1 MSILFTFPGQ
11 GAQRVGML
19 HALPQNALVREV
31 IDEASEVLGRDVL
44 SLDSADALSSSVAVQ
59 LALLM
64 AGVAMAR
71 HLIQEAGPPD
81 AVAGLS
87 VGAYPAA
94 VVASVLSYADSL
106 RLVERRARL
115 MEAAYPRGYGM
126 TAILGMEQSSLE
138 SLIAR
143 VHSTDSPE
151 SPVYLA
157 NINAPT
163 QLVIAGADA
172 AMARVAELAQQYG
185 AQGVKRVLIGVP
197 SHCPL
202 LDAPSDELQQVVAK
216 VAMSPPRVRYFSASL
231 GRALH
236 APARIAND
244 LARNMALP
252 VRWHDTTV
260 LAHEQG
266 IRLSVEMPPGSVLT
280 KLSGMAFPTA
290 LSLAASNTRADTLSE
305 LMARERQREV

>member
-11 GAQRVGML
+11 GAQRAGML

-31 IDEASEVLGRDVL
+31 IDEAREVLGRDAL
-44 SLDSADALSSSVAVQ
+44 SLDSADALRSSVSVQ
-59 LALLM
+59 LALLV
-64 AGVAMAR
+64 AGVATAR
-71 HLIQEAGPPD
+71 HLIHEAGPPD

-94 VVASVLSYADSL
+94 VVASVLSYADAL

-115 MEAAYPRGYGM
+115 MEAAYPGGYGM
-126 TAILGMEQSSLE
+126 TAILGLE
-138 SLIAR
+138 RAALEPLIAR
-143 VHSTDSPE
+143 IHSPE

-163 QLVIAGADA
+163 QLVIAGAHA
-172 AMARVAELAQQYG
+172 AMACVGALAQKRG
-185 AQGVKRVLIGVP
+185 AYAVKPVAISVP

-202 LDAPSDELQQVVAK
+202 LDAPAADLAQAFAEVPVA
-216 VAMSPPRVRYFSASL
+216 APRLRYFSASL
-231 GRALH
+231 GRAMS
-236 APARIAND
+236 APTRIADD

-252 VRWHDTTV
+252 VKWHDTTV

-266 IRLSVEMPPGSVLT
+266 VRLSVEMPPGSVLT
-280 KLSGMAFPTA
+280 KLSALAFPEA
-290 LSLAASNTRADTLSE
+290 LSVAAADTRADTLQV
-305 LMARERQREV
+305 LMERERQRER

>member
-19 HALPQNALVREV
+19 HALAQSVRVREV
-31 IDEASEVLGRDVL
+31 IDEASDVLGRDAL
-44 SLDSADALSSSVAVQ
+44 ALDSAEALRSSVAVQ
-59 LALLM
+59 LALLI
-64 AGVAMAR
+64 AGVATAR
-71 HLIQEAGPPD
+71 HLIHEAGPPD

-94 VVASVLSYADSL
+94 VVASVLSYADAL

-115 MEAAYPRGYGM
+115 METAYPGGYGM
-126 TAILGMEQSSLE
+126 TAILGLE
-138 SLIAR
+138 RTALEPLIAQ
-143 VHSTDSPE
+143 VHSAA

-163 QLVIAGADA
+163 QLVIAGAHA
-172 AMARVAELAQQYG
+172 AMVFVAELAQERG
-185 AQGVKRVLIGVP
+185 AYAAKPVAISVP

-202 LDAPSDELQQVVAK
+202 LDAPAAKLALAMARVPVVA
-216 VAMSPPRVRYFSASL
+216 PRLRYFSASL
-231 GRALH
+231 GRATS
-236 APARIAND
+236 APARIADD

-252 VRWHDTTV
+252 VKWHDTTV

-266 IRLSVEMPPGSVLT
+266 VRLSVEMPPGSVLT
-280 KLSGMAFPTA
+280 KLSGLAFPEA
-290 LSLAASNTRADTLSE
+290 LSVAAADTRTDTLAV
-305 LMARERQREV
+305 LMARERQREQ

>member
-11 GAQRVGML
+11 GAQRAGML
-19 HALPQNALVREV
+19 HALPQNALVRAAL
-31 IDEASEVLGRDVL
+31 DEASDVLGRDAL
-44 SLDSADALSSSVAVQ
+44 ALDSAEALHSSVAVQ

-64 AGVAMAR
+64 AGVATAR

-94 VVASVLSYADSL
+94 VVASVLTYADAL
-106 RLVERRARL
+106 RLVERRGRL
-115 MEAAYPRGYGM
+115 MQAAYPAGYGM
-126 TAILGMEQSSLE
+126 TAILGLEQAALAT
-138 SLIAR
+138 LIAQ
-143 VHSTDSPE
+143 VHGSA

-163 QLVIAGADA
+163 QLVIAGAYA
-172 AMARVAELAQQYG
+172 AMARVAELAQKRG
-185 AQGVKRVLIGVP
+185 AYAARPVAISVP

-202 LDAPSDELQQVVAK
+202 LDAPAAELVLAFAGVPVA
-216 VAMSPPRVRYFSASL
+216 APRLRYFSASL
-231 GRALH
+231 GRALS
-236 APARIAND
+236 APARIADD

-252 VRWHDTTV
+252 VKWHDTTV

-266 IRLSVEMPPGSVLT
+266 VRLSVEMPPGSVLS
-280 KLSGMAFPTA
+280 KLGALAFPEA
-290 LSLAASNTRADTLSE
+290 LCVAAADTRADTLAV
-305 LMARERQREV
+305 LMARERLREP

>member
-11 GAQRVGML
+11 GAQRAGML
-19 HALPQNALVREV
+19 HALSQNALVREV
-31 IDEASEVLGRDVL
+31 IDEASEVLGRNAL
-44 SLDSADALSSSVAVQ
+44 SLDSGEALRSSVAVQ

-64 AGVAMAR
+64 AGVATAR
-71 HLIQEAGPPD
+71 HLIHEAGPPD

-94 VVASVLSYADSL
+94 VVASVLSYADAL

-115 MEAAYPRGYGM
+115 MEAAYPGGYGM
-126 TAILGMEQSSLE
+126 TAILGLE
-138 SLIAR
+138 RAALEPLIAQ
-143 VHSTDSPE
+143 VHTAV

-163 QLVIAGADA
+163 QLVIAGAHA
-172 AMARVAELAQQYG
+172 AMACVAALAQGRG
-185 AQGVKRVLIGVP
+185 AYAAKPVAISVP

-202 LDAPSDELQQVVAK
+202 LDAPAAELSLAMAK
-216 VAMSPPRVRYFSASL
+216 VPVAAPRLRYFSASL
-231 GRALH
+231 GRATS
-236 APARIAND
+236 APARIADD

-252 VRWHDTTV
+252 VKWHDTTV

-266 IRLSVEMPPGSVLT
+266 VRLSVEMPPGSVLT
-280 KLSGMAFPTA
+280 KLSALAFPEA
-290 LSLAASNTRADTLSE
+290 LSVAAADTRADTLAV
-305 LMARERQREV
+305 LMARERQREQ